1 MTFLHAQRT
10 LVMGILNVTP
20 DSFSDG
26 GKHYGLEVAYE
37 SALRMIDEGADI
49 IDIGGEST
57 RPGATPI
64 SATEEWERIGGLL
77 QRLNRHDI
85 LISVDTYHGETARR
99 AGLEGADIINDVTG
113 GYGDETMLGVVA
125 DSECAYVVQHYRGK
139 AAIQTTY
146 GDIGQDV
153 ADELTRALARAVDAG
168 IDEERIILDPGFGF
182 AKDSAQCWDLAN
194 HLKPTYALGRP
205 VLIGVSRKRFIADIS
220 PEADT
225 VGVEKLGENPR
236 DIASAVMAFHF
247 ARGGAWA
254 IRAHNVPA
262 TLCAVRAAEY
272 LGNNHNNEV

>member
-1 MTFLHAQRT
+1 MNFLHTDST

-26 GKHYGLEVAYE
+26 GKHYGLEDAYDG
-37 SALRMIDEGADI
+37 ALRMIDEGVDI

-64 SATEEWERIGGLL
+64 TAEEEWERIGELIG
-77 QRLNRHDI
+77 RLSGHDV

-125 DSECAYVVQHYRGK
+125 DGECAYVLQHSRGQ
-139 AAIQTTY
+139 AAAETSY

-153 ADELTRALARAVDAG
+153 ADELAQALGRAVDAG
-168 IDEERIILDPGFGF
+168 IDRERIIFDPGFGF
-182 AKDSAQCWDLAN
+182 AKDSAQCWDLAGK
-194 HLKPTYALGRP
+194 LEPIYALGRP

-220 PEADT
+220 PKVGD

-262 TLCAVRAAEY
+262 TVCAVRAAR
-272 LGNNHNNEV
+272 LCR